1 MKKRIFFVLLLVI
14 AAAVLGAINR
24 GARIFGRNSGGEVR
38 SEIRQS
44 YHLDPGARVEVSSIN
59 GTVEVQ
65 TAETNTAEVYV
76 LSTATSQDDLDNR
89 PVTIEQSSSSLVI
102 RAQQQHSWA
111 FWRMF
116 HSGEAKQQV
125 VLKVP
130 RKIALNVKGVNG
142 RVTAGQVDGS
152 VEVHGVNGKV
162 DVAQA
167 SDYSNISG
175 VNGPVSIAVNQLG
188 QDGMR
193 ISGVN
198 GAIELSLS
206 DSVNADLTANGING
220 KLRSDIPNVAVNN
233 DESMHSKFSARIG
246 TGGAPIRIS
255 GINGSIHLSRAANP
269 AS

>member
-14 AAAVLGAINR
+14 VAAVLGAINR
-24 GARIFGRNSGGEVR
+24 GANIFGRSSGGEVR
-38 SEIRQS
+38 REIRQS
-44 YHLDPGARVEVSSIN
+44 YSLDPGARVEVSSIN

-65 TAETNTAEVYV
+65 TADTATAEVYV
-76 LSTATSQDDLDNR
+76 LSTAGSQDDLDNR
-89 PVTIEQSSSSLVI
+89 PVTIEQSPSSLVI
-102 RAQQQHSWA
+102 RSEQKHCWT
-111 FWRMF
+111 FWRIF
-116 HSGEAKQQV
+116 HGDVKQQV

-142 RVTAGQVDGS
+142 RVTAGEVDGS

-175 VNGPVSIAVNQLG
+175 INGPVSITVNQLG
-188 QDGMR
+188 QQGMR

-198 GAIELSLS
+198 GAIELGLA

-220 KLRSDIPNVAVNN
+220 KLRSDIPNVTVN
-233 DESMHSKFSARIG
+233 DESMHAKYSARIG

-255 GINGSIHLSRAANP
+255 GINGSIHLARAATS